1 MKQWLSLWLESPP
14 KPARMGRA
22 SGYIMRKG
30 SSDFFSSVMTT
41 RYLLYETRSLRH
53 WASHR
58 SRSRPHFA
66 RPTRRFSA
74 ANEFISWKQ
83 LSTGSHARTCTSYS
97 AARSFIQTRTRPLK
111 PFQKMLGLKASASL
125 VLQLG
130 LLHMRPLQYWLKPR
144 VPPHAWHHGWFRV
157 KVNQVCVAALSPW
170 KNHQW
175 MEWGVPMG
183 MVYRRKVVSTDISN
197 SNRLG
202 GAVRRKTGFWPLV
215 EKGRSPSHQLPGKVA
230 ICLGLRTFLLDLRR
244 HHVLVRSDRM
254 TVVSYIKRLGGLS
267 SRLLFFSSRTPLEV
281 DSAQLALAESNACA
295 GQTEP
300 GSRHAILEQCP
311 LRRVDAPLTNGSA
324 NIWGIFGRPEVDLFA
339 SEYKTHC
346 QTYFSKDRNTLAHDW
361 PNLLLY
367 AFPPIALIPQVIRR
381 IWAQKQKS
389 YQKIPKSSV
398 SGPALEEPALACG
411 AVLAARY
418 SPMAYSSETRPP
430 LSGEWN
436 VSAWVLSA

>member
-1 MKQWLSLWLESPP
+1 M
-14 KPARMGRA
+14 
-22 SGYIMRKG
+22 
-30 SSDFFSSVMTT
+30 
-41 RYLLYETRSLRH
+41 
-53 WASHR
+53 
-58 SRSRPHFA
+58 
-66 RPTRRFSA
+66 
-74 ANEFISWKQ
+74 
-83 LSTGSHARTCTSYS
+83 
-97 AARSFIQTRTRPLK
+97 
-111 PFQKMLGLKASASL
+111 
-125 VLQLG
+125 
-130 LLHMRPLQYWLKPR
+130 
-144 VPPHAWHHGWFRV
+144 
-157 KVNQVCVAALSPW
+157 
-170 KNHQW
+170 
-175 MEWGVPMG
+175 PMG

-230 ICLGLRTFLLDLRR
+230 ICLGLRTFLSDLRR

-381 IWAQKQKS
+381 IRAQKQKS